1 MKPEWQN
8 QSFAKAG
15 NAGAPTPAGA
25 PNKCYPSGTV
35 GQLHSKIAVPTH
47 GMGGLV
53 LAEQAR
59 RGYADGGAVESDGE
73 WARGENYGD
82 GTTGD
87 ERVAMARSES
97 APAPAVETAT
107 EAKVEQKVEEK
118 AEAPKK
124 ESFKEAFA
132 RNRASGAKT
141 FEWNGKK
148 FTTELAESKAAKPS
162 TPAKAEAPKSSGM
175 SLAQSKGNEYAQLE
189 RIAKAAESN
198 PGVSAAAKAA
208 ARKNADAA
216 RATYEAASDA
226 EKTGRSVVFKR

>member
-8 QSFAKAG
+8 QSFSKAG

-25 PNKCYPSGTV
+25 PNKVYPSGTV
-35 GQLHSKIAVPTH
+35 GSLHSKIAAPTH

-53 LAEQAR
+53 LAEQAK
-59 RGYADGGAVESDGE
+59 RGYADGGSVTSDGE
-73 WARGENYGD
+73 WARDENYGD

-87 ERVAMARSES
+87 ERVAMARSETS
-97 APAPAVETAT
+97 AEPSTAT
-107 EAKVEQKVEEK
+107 VEMPVGADRIQPEPEQ
-118 AEAPKK
+118 PKK

-132 RNRASGAKT
+132 RNRAAGAKT
-141 FEWNGKK
+141 FDWNGKK
-148 FTTELAESKAAKPS
+148 YTTELAESKPAKPS
-162 TPAKAEAPKSSGM
+162 TPAKAEAHKPSGM
-175 SLAQSKGNEYAQLE
+175 SLAQSKGSEYAQLE